1 MACLP
6 CHICARVSEQTQR
19 AHARTHMHA
28 RTHTHTHAH
37 KKRPSICDMMELRL
51 SMTLSCLSA
60 RGFVGATL
68 AASIGDNDE
77 STLVARLK
85 CLPQRKNTVTSRDV
99 AFAVARMHILTHA
112 FNALT
117 HLQAYAGARRAGADA
132 DARARHGRAHNKHR
146 VWGMGTGGGAEASWS
161 SS

>member
-1 MACLP
+1 
-6 CHICARVSEQTQR
+6 
-19 AHARTHMHA
+19 
-28 RTHTHTHAH
+28 
-37 KKRPSICDMMELRL
+37 MMELRL

-85 CLPQRKNTVTSRDV
+85 CLPQHKNTVTSRNV

-132 DARARHGRAHNKHR
+132 DARARHGRAHTIN
-146 VWGMGTGGGAEASWS
+146 TGSGAWELEEELRLVGLLLEPSLWPL
-161 SS
+161 